1 MSKTYQKTF
10 PGGKNAGF
18 TLIEL
23 LVVVLII
30 GILAA
35 VALPQYT
42 KVVDKARFVQAES
55 IMVPIMQAQMLYYM
69 ANGRYATSFHDL
81 DISAPSGANRD
92 SIISGRHHL
101 FYKWGYCDLEGDE
114 TEGHLACNIRYSFG
128 FQIYRGFYNSPQFMF
143 CTGGSE
149 AADTQC
155 LNVGFEKDSAGRYVK
170 YIN

>member
-1 MSKTYQKTF
+1 MNKIYQKSF
-10 PGGKNAGF
+10 PSGKNAGF

-35 VALPQYT
+35 VAVPLYT

-55 IMVPIMQAQMLYYM
+55 IMVPIMQAQMLYYL

-92 SIISGRHHL
+92 SVINGVHHL
-101 FYKWGYCDLEGDE
+101 FYDWGYCDLENGNLA
-114 TEGHLACNIRYSFG
+114 HIACNIRYSFG
-128 FQIYRGFYNSPQFMF
+128 SQIYRGFYNSPQFMF